1 MSPPTAV
8 YTRQEILEKYK
19 HQLKNP
25 SKYNCSLKSL
35 TQLECTFKISPE
47 DSRVQETICIPFKR
61 VFQRCLVPHTVMK
74 NSKKVTGE
82 RWINI
87 EITLASTNDE
97 MKAAYSKELLQFMRA
112 EVDLKA
118 WIESKTE

>member
-8 YTRQEILEKYK
+8 FTRQEIQDKYK
-19 HQLKNP
+19 KQLKNP
-25 SKYNCSLKSL
+25 AKYNCSLKSL

-47 DSRVQETICIPFKR
+47 DSTVQETICIPFKR
-61 VFQRCLVPHTVMK
+61 VFQRCLVSHTMMK
-74 NSKKVTGE
+74 NNKKVTGK

-87 EITLASTNDE
+87 EITLTSTNDE
-97 MKAAYSKELLQFMRA
+97 VKAIYSNELLQFMRA

-118 WIESKTE
+118 WIESKSE